1 MTMRRILFGF
11 AAMTGFVTAAAAQD
25 VTGNLKGPAAESVT
39 RYLKQTR
46 IPCYTQKGE
55 ETCRI
60 IDTASDASLFHGSFK
75 NDPTPHA
82 VAFVSYQYDQ
92 TGNAMN
98 QMAIVFRE
106 AGGRWMPVG
115 RVDETVG
122 MEPRQV
128 QFGQGVI
135 AYTGTVLGPNDS
147 RASPT
152 GRGRFSLKVTDRGV
166 TFGKAGR

>member
-1 MTMRRILFGF
+1 MMRKFLFGF
-11 AAMTGFVTAAAAQD
+11 AAAMGLVTAAAAQD
-25 VTGNLKGPAAESVT
+25 VTGSLKGPAAETVT

-55 ETCRI
+55 EKCPI
-60 IDTASDASLFHGSFK
+60 IDTASNASLFHGSFS

-98 QMAIVFRE
+98 QMAIVFKE
-106 AGGRWMPVG
+106 AGGRWTPVG
-115 RVDETVG
+115 RADETVG
-122 MEPRQV
+122 SDPRQV

-135 AYTGTVLGPNDS
+135 TYTGTVLGPNDS
-147 RASPT
+147 RANPT
-152 GRGRFSLKVTDRGV
+152 GRGRFSLKVTGRGV
-166 TFGKAGR
+166 TFSKASR

>member
-1 MTMRRILFGF
+1 MRRILLGF
-11 AAMTGFVTAAAAQD
+11 AAMTGFIATAAAQD
-25 VTGNLKGPAAESVT
+25 VTASLKGPAAET
-39 RYLKQTR
+39 LARYLKQTR

-60 IDTASDASLFHGSFK
+60 IDTATDASLFHGSFK

-82 VAFVSYQYDQ
+82 VAFVSYQCDQ

-106 AGGRWMPVG
+106 AGGRWTPVG
-115 RVDETVG
+115 RADETVG

-128 QFGQGVI
+128 RFGQGVI
-135 AYTGTVLGPNDS
+135 TYTGTVLGPNDS

>member
-1 MTMRRILFGF
+1 MRRIFFGF
-11 AAMTGFVTAAAAQD
+11 AAAMGFATVAAAQD
-25 VTGNLKGPAAESVT
+25 VTGSLKGPAAETVT

-46 IPCYTQKGE
+46 IPCYTRKGE

-60 IDTASDASLFHGSFK
+60 IDTATNASLFHGSFS
-75 NDPTPHA
+75 NDPTPYA

-92 TGNAMN
+92 TGNAMD
-98 QMAIVFRE
+98 QMAIVLKE

-115 RVDETVG
+115 RADNTVG

-128 QFGQGVI
+128 QFGRSVI
-135 AYTGTVLGPNDS
+135 TYTGTVLGPNDS
-147 RASPT
+147 RANPT
-152 GRGRFSLKVTDRGV
+152 GRGRFSLKVSERGV